1 MRQLVHWSSSVPVL
15 GKLLNN
21 NLINIDNNCKYL
33 VISAKMC
40 LNNKTIPG
48 KKTIYILINMAVV
61 NLCFHE
67 WEQT

>member
-21 NLINIDNNCKYL
+21 KLINIDNNCKYL
-33 VISAKMC
+33 VISGKMC

-48 KKTIYILINMAVV
+48 KKQVT
-61 NLCFHE
+61 F
-67 WEQT
+67 